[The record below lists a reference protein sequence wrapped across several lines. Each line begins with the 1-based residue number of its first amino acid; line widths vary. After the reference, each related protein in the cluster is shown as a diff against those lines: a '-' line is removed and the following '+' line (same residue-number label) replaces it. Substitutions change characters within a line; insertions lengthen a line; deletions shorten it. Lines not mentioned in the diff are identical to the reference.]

1 MNLKVGAFQI
11 VENSDTQLL
20 FRKPDGVLY
29 VPDKAT
35 FMIWQALQAGFTV
48 DEISASLDHEN
59 PQPGYKR
66 DVNSLQQEWQKNG
79 LLGINLP
86 DAHLEEKQGY
96 KLVIQSSLEK
106 LQLVTNRRDIHDYL
120 QQLYPTVS
128 TDGYD
133 IGAYISL
140 LHVSEED
147 IYQLWH
153 DENVFATCE
162 TFDDAIITTLF
173 LIGEIATHEV
183 PRLLVFHAGAVVCGD
198 KTLLISAAAGKGKST
213 LTAALLQTGGEL
225 INDDIV
231 PLNPGGTITSISQPL
246 KIKTGSWDVLRDAYP
261 VLQNQTPLKRADDL
275 VMKHLPIAPDSR
287 CSPGSCHRVSTIII
301 PEYNPAQNQAITQ
314 QLDQSQKLQA
324 IIDAEP
330 FFTHALTR
338 PYLQQI
344 IDWLSNIPAYKITYS
359 SSCDA
364 LAAISSL
371 PSND

>member
-1 MNLKVGAFQI
+1 M
-11 VENSDTQLL
+11 
-20 FRKPDGVLY
+20 LY

-35 FMIWQALQAGFTV
+35 FMVWQAFQAGFTA
-48 DEISASLDHEN
+48 DEISVALDREN
-59 PQPGYKR
+59 PQPDYKR
-66 DVNSLQQEWQKNG
+66 DVNGLQQEWQKNS
-79 LLGINLP
+79 LLGTSLP
-86 DAHLEEKQGY
+86 NAHLEEKQGY
-96 KLVIQSSLEK
+96 KLVIQPSLEK
-106 LQLVTNRRDIHDYL
+106 LQLVTNRRDIHAYL

-128 TDGYD
+128 TDSHD

-140 LHVSEED
+140 LYVPEKDSYD
-147 IYQLWH
+147 LWH
-153 DENVFATCE
+153 DENIFATCE

-183 PRLLVFHAGAVVCGD
+183 PRLLVFHAGAVVCDDD
-198 KTLLISAAAGKGKST
+198 KTFLISAAAGKGKST
-213 LTAALLQTGGEL
+213 LTAALLQAGGAL

-231 PLNPGGTITSISQPL
+231 PLNPDGTITSISQPL
-246 KIKTGSWDVLRDAYP
+246 KIKTGSWDILRDAYP
-261 VLQNQTPLKRADDL
+261 MLQNQTPLKRADDL
-275 VMKHLPIAPDSR
+275 VMKHLSIAPDSR
-287 CSPGSCHRVSTIII
+287 CLPGSCHRVSTIII
-301 PEYNPAQNQAITQ
+301 PEYNPTQNQAITQ